1 MRMRNSPRSSLGFS
15 LIIKYYD
22 RITQQLSVDRKI
34 IPIEPVVVELWVS
47 DVGLPF
53 FIRSDCVFKK
63 MLDCIS
69 SKGRIAFKHMARLN
83 IIVSHIKDVLLA
95 LSRVLR
101 IQKKALGHPKV
112 LNHSLGREKATER
125 PVVAHHGRC
134 FSRTRSDE
142 RLTSRETFY
151 SLGYAFHISFSAFRT
166 PIFIS
171 YPPF

>member
-1 MRMRNSPRSSLGFS
+1 MRMRNSPRCSLVFS

-69 SKGRIAFKHMARLN
+69 SKGRIAFKHKARLN
-83 IIVSHIKDVLLA
+83 IIVSH
-95 LSRVLR
+95 
-101 IQKKALGHPKV
+101 QKRLPGLILGFEDSKKSSSTSEGPQ
-112 LNHSLGREKATER
+112 
-125 PVVAHHGRC
+125 PQ
-134 FSRTRSDE
+134 SRT
-142 RLTSRETFY
+142 
-151 SLGYAFHISFSAFRT
+151 
-166 PIFIS
+166 
-171 YPPF
+171 